1 MKLTNAAK
9 HFDRTVATD
18 AYGVAT
24 FNCQFGLYDDSTR
37 DGLTV
42 ERRVI
47 SVASDVTIP
56 ARRVA
61 TVNGKQWIF
70 GDGAED
76 YFNNEVVRIKYI
88 GHQAT
93 GLAEIKTVEQALL
106 ETSGTTSYAALA
118 WTKAA
123 RQIEI
128 SSELFNVQTLYLSR
142 GEALSENNLVVLNGK
157 VFWTRQPYEALS
169 GLKACVVDELESP
182 FETVTVSSRT
192 YNPLTDTYSGSPATT
207 KILRMRW
214 QEHFEY
220 FSKAQEKYE
229 RGDCAAWVRKAAAT
243 LKPSDTL
250 ALSDGTWRVLS
261 AVDEGAVQ
269 SLHLRRA

>member
-1 MKLTNAAK
+1 MKLANAAK

-18 AYGVAT
+18 AYGSAT
-24 FNCQFGLYDDSTR
+24 FQCQFNLFDDSTR

-42 ERRVI
+42 ERRII
-47 SVASDVTIP
+47 STAPTVTVP
-56 ARRVA
+56 SRRVA
-61 TVNGKQWIF
+61 TVNGKQWIL

-76 YFNNEVVRIKYI
+76 YFNNETIRIKYI

-93 GLAEIKTVEQALL
+93 GLAEIKTVQQALL
-106 ETSGTTSYAALA
+106 GTSGATTFAALA

-128 SSELFNVQTLYLSR
+128 NSDLFNVQTLYLSR
-142 GEALSENNLVVLNGK
+142 GESLSEGNLIFLSGK
-157 VFWTRQPYEALS
+157 VLWTRQPYEARS

-182 FETVTVSSRT
+182 IETVTITNST
-192 YNPLTDTYSGSPATT
+192 YNPLTDSYTGSAVVTPL
-207 KILRMRW
+207 LRMRW

-229 RGDCAAWVRKAAAT
+229 RGDCTAWT
-243 LKPSDTL
+243 LKSAVTMKPSDTI
-250 ALSDGTWRVLS
+250 ALSDGQWRVLS